1 MNEPGGGAPDPGCW
15 GPPAAG
21 PSRTGRGRAGLGRAG
36 PAAGRR
42 MRRPGTGTG
51 RAARCSRGAG
61 TGRAVRCWSALEP
74 GTSRAAVRRAR
85 AAPAPRAA
93 APAGAGRARVGR
105 AGAGRTQAALAGAG
119 RTEAAPAGAGR
130 AEDPTGTA
138 GPGGLAGAARRTS
151 RVGVAAD
158 SRPAAARPAP
168 GPGTTPGLGTTPG
181 PAGPAEGW
189 PLTATA
195 RPSQRAARCPAADSR
210 MVNRL
215 PGPARRRPALNQ
227 GPVHQCFVPL
237 PQSPALP
244 GEEVPHS
251 QCRRLFTMPFPGS
264 QNPSSLPMAPRNYQR
279 TYHCTPVPYGTQT

>member
-1 MNEPGGGAPDPGCW
+1 
-15 GPPAAG
+15 
-21 PSRTGRGRAGLGRAG
+21 
-36 PAAGRR
+36 
-42 MRRPGTGTG
+42 MRRPGMGTG

-61 TGRAVRCWSALEP
+61 TGRAVRCWPALEP

-85 AAPAPRAA
+85 AAAAPRAA

-105 AGAGRTQAALAGAG
+105 AGAGGLAGTEAG
-119 RTEAAPAGAGR
+119 RTEAGRAAGAGR
-130 AEDPTGTA
+130 AARRTGTA

-168 GPGTTPGLGTTPG
+168 GPGTTAYG

-195 RPSQRAARCPAADSR
+195 RPSRRAARCPAAESR